1 MKRCMKCASM
11 MPDDVTKCIKCGFES
26 VQKPATAPVTRV
38 AAPSTAAPSI
48 PPIIWAHGGEKPGK
62 LRGSW
67 LLVKQSWRVL
77 MLDKELLVFPLLSGI
92 AAILV
97 LATFA
102 AGVFASGIADK
113 EAAPDDMGVW
123 VALFVYYFANYFVIV
138 FFNSAL
144 VACALIRFQGG
155 DPTVADGLKAAA
167 ARIPQI
173 VAWALL
179 AATVG
184 VVLRMIQERVEFVG
198 RIIIALLGAAWT
210 IATYFIVP
218 VLVVEK
224 LGPVDAFRRSVSLMK
239 ETWGESLASN
249 VGVGAT
255 VALVTFVF
263 LIVGVVATVGL
274 FVVTG
279 SFGVLIACAIV
290 LLALL
295 VLPTL
300 VGSALNAIVLT
311 ALYLYA
317 AEKKVP
323 QAFEG
328 LEQVA
333 FSPKS

>member
-1 MKRCMKCASM
+1 MKRCMKCAGM

-26 VQKPATAPVTRV
+26 APRQAPAPVTRAV
-38 AAPSTAAPSI
+38 APSI
-48 PPIIWAHGGEKPGK
+48 PPVIWSTARGERPGK
-62 LRGSW
+62 IASSW
-67 LLVKQSWRVL
+67 LLVKQSWKVL

-102 AGVFASGIADK
+102 AGVFASGLPQRQTPPNEVA
-113 EAAPDDMGVW
+113 VW
-123 VALFVYYFANYFVIV
+123 MALFVYYFANYFVIV

-155 DPTVADGLKAAA
+155 DPTVADGLKAAT

-184 VVLRMIQERVEFVG
+184 VILRVIQERVQFVG
-198 RIIIALLGAAWT
+198 KIIIGLLGAAWT

-224 LGPVDAFRRSVSLMK
+224 AGPVDAFQRSVSLMK
-239 ETWGESLASN
+239 QTWGESLVSN
-249 VGVGAT
+249 VGVGAAVT
-255 VALVTFVF
+255 LVTVLF
-263 LIVGVVATVGL
+263 LIVGGVATIGL
-274 FVVTG
+274 FVVTN
-279 SFGVLIACAIV
+279 SIGVLIACAIV
-290 LLALL
+290 LMALL
-295 VLPTL
+295 VLPML

-323 QAFEG
+323 QAFDG
-328 LEQVA
+328 LEQIA
-333 FSPKS
+333 FGPKA